1 MKKLLTL
8 LLLSNTTIFAQS
20 VTPNVADGTPAE
32 LSYEVD
38 AIALTIVA
46 EAGGEGEIGMSLV
59 ADVIHTRMIRRR
71 LTAYEVVAQPKQF
84 VGFMKGD
91 RTHRQ
96 YPYAVMLAEMLTSGL
111 DPMPNFSFDQF
122 RAFEKSPIPS
132 WAIGATVYK
141 NHVFFNE
148 EEK

>member
-1 MKKLLTL
+1 MKLLNTTL
-8 LLLSNTTIFAQS
+8 LLLSNTMVFAQ
-20 VTPNVADGTPAE
+20 VTPNVADGTPANI
-32 LSYEVD
+32 SYEVD

-71 LTAYEVVAQPKQF
+71 LTAYEVVSQKNQF

-122 RAFEKSPIPS
+122 RAFEKSPVPS
-132 WAIGATVYK
+132 WAVNATIYK
-141 NHVFFNE
+141 NHIFFNE
-148 EEK
+148 